1 MAKSPDVSV
10 RRAKAQTVAPKRR
23 TPKPRVRRKS
33 VMKPVETDRN
43 PDFSAEP
50 TTLSRAVGKYER
62 LAYERHERDCA
73 LCAQPDG
80 HPKGYY
86 FDATA
91 GERVVQFIEQFCKH
105 HKGEWAGMPLLL
117 NEWQKFCIRV
127 TYGWKR
133 PDGTRRFRISYRE
146 VARKNGKTEQAA
158 GEAAYLLVAD
168 GEPGAEVYSTA
179 TKEDQA
185 KLVWEATR
193 QMVKQ
198 SPALRQYII
207 PRQKRMLCERIQSI
221 FKPLGADST
230 TLDGLNPHGHIC
242 DEMHAHKKRGVWD
255 VMITGQGARR
265 QPMNIVITTAGIY
278 DPESIGWE
286 LHLHAQQVL
295 DGVVE
300 DDTFFAII
308 FAADEGDDWKAES
321 TWEKANPNLDV
332 SVKRDYL
339 RDQSARADAQPSAL
353 NTFLRLHLNQWTA
366 QVTRWIAVDKWDA
379 CGAAPLPALATRAGS
394 LAYLGMDL
402 STKLDI
408 TALAT
413 LIPTSVRADQPDG
426 TTAIDTT
433 YDAYWTFWCPEELI
447 RERARVGKSPDYA
460 AWVRDGWLHAT
471 PGSVIDYGYIKNEI
485 IRQRDLLRIKQLGYD
500 PWNATQ
506 LATDLI
512 GHGFSSEPD
521 ATRHQLIEMRQG
533 MRTLSEPSKLFETL
547 VISGKIRHG
556 GNPVMRW
563 MVDNAA
569 IRRDANDN
577 IAPDKRS
584 AMGKIDGLVASI
596 MALGRAM
603 LEPVPLQSVYEKRGL
618 RVI

>member
-1 MAKSPDVSV
+1 MG
-10 RRAKAQTVAPKRR
+10 R
-23 TPKPRVRRKS
+23 
-33 VMKPVETDRN
+33 
-43 PDFSAEP
+43 
-50 TTLSRAVGKYER
+50 YER
-62 LAYERHERDCA
+62 LAYERQERDLA
-73 LCAQPDG
+73 LAAAPGG

-86 FDATA
+86 FDAEA
-91 GERVVQFIEQFCKH
+91 GQRVVQFIEHFCKH
-105 HKGEWAGMPLLL
+105 HKGEWAGTPLVLRK
-117 NEWQKFCIRV
+117 WQRFCIRV
-127 TYGWKR
+127 TYGWMR

-158 GEAAYLLVAD
+158 GEAAYLTIAD
-168 GEPGAEVYSTA
+168 DEPGAEVYSTA

-193 QMVKQ
+193 AMVKQ
-198 SPALRQYII
+198 SPALRQFIT
-207 PRQKRMLCERIQSI
+207 PRQNRLICERTTSM

-230 TLDGLNPHGHIC
+230 TLDGLNPSGHIC

-265 QPMNIVITTAGIY
+265 QPMNIVITTAGVY

-286 LHLHAQQVL
+286 LHVHAQQVL

-308 FAADEGDDWKAES
+308 FAADEGDDWKAET

-339 RDQSARADAQPSAL
+339 QDQAVRADAQPSAL

-379 CGAAPLPALATRAGS
+379 CGLNTQRPLESQQGRM
-394 LAYLGMDL
+394 AYLGLDL

-413 LIPTSVRADQPDG
+413 VFPAPDG
-426 TTAIDTT
+426 T
-433 YDAYWTFWCPEELI
+433 YDAYWKFWCPEELV
-447 RERARVGKSPDYA
+447 RERTRMGRSPDYG
-460 AWVRDGWLHAT
+460 AWVRDGWLIAT
-471 PGSVIDYGYIKNEI
+471 PGSVIDYEFIEQEI
-485 IRQRDLLRIKQLGYD
+485 MALNAQFKIRQLGYD

-506 LATDLI
+506 LAAELARK
-512 GHGFSSEPD
+512 GFRTEPD
-521 ATRHQLIEMRQG
+521 APWRQLIEMRQG

-547 VISGKIRHG
+547 VISNAIRHG

-584 AMGKIDGLVASI
+584 AMGKIDGLVATI

-603 LEPVPLQSVYEKRGL
+603 MEPLPAQSVYEKRGL
-618 RVI
+618 RAF